1 MKIQSN
7 FAIYNINYK
16 GNPIT
21 KKAAG
26 ALTAGLAAVGINRLN
41 KNDFCDEQALYDI
54 TDIEE
59 IDDNIFDEEYYQAYY
74 NIDLN
79 LAHNRAFRDNEL
91 FNPLRDT
98 EDYRYRKYDDDD
110 IKHADNLIYK
120 KNINSYTT
128 EYKLADTDFG
138 DRIMPDAVINPSK
151 GYPDGIRII
160 DRFVKLNK
168 KMKDANINAETK
180 EKILNNSRQYN
191 MGCYELDFNL
201 VDLAIRLFI
210 NENKWSKIEED
221 ILNSIK
227 TEDCERFQEYCS
239 YIYRKINSRKSNEK
253 ILKMLNNRY
262 HLDNKN
268 EKIDV

>member
-7 FAIYNINYK
+7 FTIYNINYK

-26 ALTAGLAAVGINRLN
+26 AITAGLAAVGINKLN

-59 IDDNIFDEEYYQAYY
+59 VDDNIFDEEYYQAYY

-151 GYPDGIRII
+151 FYPDEMKILARYV
-160 DRFVKLNK
+160 RFNNLIKA
-168 KMKDANINAETK
+168 ANISEDIK
-180 EKILNNSRQYN
+180 DKILNASKKCTEGFYEVDYDIAEVGINLYTNS
-191 MGCYELDFNL
+191 
-201 VDLAIRLFI
+201 
-210 NENKWSKIEED
+210 NKWSGTED
-221 ILNSIK
+221 SILCSIK
-227 TEDCERFQEYCS
+227 TNSDKDFYEYRN
-239 YIYRKINSRKSNEK
+239 YINSRISSGRTNEK
-253 ILKMLNNRY
+253 ILRTLGHFIQIKQVNA
-262 HLDNKN
+262 
-268 EKIDV
+268 